1 MSVAISSGRLYPQNA
16 LGIWREV
23 DALPRLFL
31 GPSSE
36 SISSVCMGQ
45 LAWESVLPSGSDALG
60 RGMGETV
67 LFFRHACEACG
78 IRHPDDFLAK
88 YREAAARLNLQ
99 NVDEPAP
106 KTIEG
111 WLYEGRKPQRVFRP
125 VIVEMLGYSIDT
137 LWTQTPDGAPP
148 KFVPLADAS
157 PTAPCTDSGVGLDD
171 MKRTGAMAVRRAKD
185 FLLGADRERVGED
198 TLGLLDD
205 EVQRLVAA
213 YPREPLSVIWDDLL
227 ETQEQVF
234 RLLEG
239 GRVRPSQLRDL
250 NVKGAVL
257 SFMVAKGFND
267 MEVPHQALTMTRVA
281 AACARDAEHAGLI
294 ALTDGLKSL
303 IAYWADKPTD
313 AYHYASQGAATAE
326 HLRGTVSLWLLG
338 LQARAAA
345 ALGDEE
351 TVRAANQQAV
361 SRRDRVVPDDL
372 DALGGLFTYA
382 PEKQLYYTV
391 EAETLLGHGDAQLA
405 AQAEQAVQGFSDPS
419 APNWAFGDLA
429 GSQCGLALVRLFG
442 GDLDGAA
449 AAIRPVLD
457 LPASHRN
464 NGIVMSAL
472 RVRHALMSGPAR
484 GAAVAR
490 DLRAEIEA
498 FPASRPALP
507 HG

>member
-1 MSVAISSGRLYPQNA
+1 
-16 LGIWREV
+16 
-23 DALPRLFL
+23 
-31 GPSSE
+31 
-36 SISSVCMGQ
+36 
-45 LAWESVLPSGSDALG
+45 
-60 RGMGETV
+60 MGETV
-67 LFFRHACEACG
+67 LFFRRTCEARG
-78 IRHPDDFLAK
+78 IRHPDDFLTQ
-88 YREAAARLNLQ
+88 YREAAARLGLQ
-99 NVDEPAP
+99 NADEPAP
-106 KTIEG
+106 KTVEG
-111 WLYEGRKPQRVFRP
+111 WIYEGRKPQRVFRP
-125 VIVEMLGYSIDT
+125 VIVEMLGYGIET
-137 LWTQTPDGAPP
+137 LWTEAPDGATPT
-148 KFVPLADAS
+148 FVPLTDAS
-157 PTAPCTDSGVGLDD
+157 PITSPTGSTVGLDD

-213 YPREPLSVIWDDLL
+213 YPREPLSAIWDDLL

-294 ALTDGLKSL
+294 AATEGLKSL

-313 AYHYASQGAATAE
+313 AYHYASQGAAVAE
-326 HLRGTVSLWLLG
+326 HQRGTVALWLLG

-345 ALGDEE
+345 VLGDEE
-351 TVRAANQQAV
+351 TVRTANQQAAD
-361 SRRDRVVPDDL
+361 RRERVVPDDL

-382 PEKQLYYTV
+382 PEKQLYYAV
-391 EAETLLGHGDAQLA
+391 EAEAVLGHGGAQLA
-405 AQAEQAVQGFSDPS
+405 QQAEQAVQGFSDPT

-429 GSQCGLALVRLFG
+429 GSQCDLALVRLYG

-464 NGIVMSAL
+464 NGIVMSAM
-472 RVRHALMSGPAR
+472 RVRQALTSGPAR
-484 GAAVAR
+484 EAVVAR

-507 HG
+507 HR

>member
-1 MSVAISSGRLYPQNA
+1 
-16 LGIWREV
+16 
-23 DALPRLFL
+23 
-31 GPSSE
+31 
-36 SISSVCMGQ
+36 MG
-45 LAWESVLPSGSDALG
+45 DI
-60 RGMGETV
+60 V
-67 LFFRHACEACG
+67 LFFRYTCEAHG
-78 IRHPDDFLAK
+78 LRHPDDFLSK
-88 YREAAARLNLQ
+88 YREAAARLGLQ
-99 NVDEPAP
+99 NTDEPAP

-111 WLYEGRKPQRVFRP
+111 WIYEGRKPQRVFRP
-125 VIVEMLGYSIDT
+125 VIVEMLGHSIEA
-137 LWTQTPDGAPP
+137 LWTDAPEGTTSQ
-148 KFVPLADAS
+148 FVPLTGAS
-157 PTAPCTDSGVGLDD
+157 PTTPHADSDVDLDD

-198 TLGLLDD
+198 TFGLLDD

-227 ETQEQVF
+227 EAQEQVF

-267 MEVPHQALTMTRVA
+267 MEVPHQAMTMTRVA

-326 HLRGTVSLWLLG
+326 HLHGTVGLWLLG
-338 LQARAAA
+338 LRARAAA
-345 ALGDEE
+345 VLGDEE
-351 TVRAANQQAV
+351 TVRAASQQAAD
-361 SRRDRVVPDDL
+361 RRERVIHDDL
-372 DALGGLFTYA
+372 DELGGLFTYA

-391 EAETLLGHGDAQLA
+391 EAETLLGHGGAQLA

-419 APNWAFGDLA
+419 APTWAFGDLA
-429 GSQCGLALVRLFG
+429 GSQCDLALIRLFG

-449 AAIRPVLD
+449 EAIRPVLD
-457 LPASHRN
+457 LSASHRN
-464 NGIVMSAL
+464 AGIVMSAM
-472 RVRHALMSGPAR
+472 RVRHALMSSPAQ
-484 GAAVAR
+484 GAVVAR